1 PPGDYDKQSRR
12 RKMMIDVSAETLDVA
27 LFLLWHLLPPF
38 NKMTPFIVYGNH
50 NRSLGRRIQFVLIA
64 SLYGFLLIFILGVF
78 GVVPGCIVI
87 ALVIYQGIRS
97 YQRENQ

>member
-1 PPGDYDKQSRR
+1 
-12 RKMMIDVSAETLDVA
+12 MIDVSAETLDVA

-38 NKMTPFIVYGNH
+38 IVYRMTPFIVYGNH
-50 NRSLGRRIQFVLIA
+50 NASPGRRIQFVLIA
-64 SLYGFLLIFILGVF
+64 SLYGFLLICILGVF

-97 YQRENQ
+97 HQRENQ